1 MSPIHFLYQD
11 KKNLVNGEDLKSED
25 LEEEST
31 VIVDGVPSGSS
42 EDEMDEPSEDS
53 GPWGKTKTKSFFH
66 FFFCLQ
72 YFTLP
77 ISFRSELRIR
87 FRFRP

>member
-53 GPWGKTKTKSFFH
+53 GPWGKTKNNR
-66 FFFCLQ
+66 LQ

-87 FRFRP
+87 LRFTP

>member
-25 LEEEST
+25 FEEEST

-53 GPWGKTKTKSFFH
+53 GPWGKTKTNYRFSIS
-66 FFFCLQ
+66 
-72 YFTLP
+72 YFVYNTLP
-77 ISFRSELRIR
+77 YLSHSALSCA
-87 FRFRP
+87 

>member
-11 KKNLVNGEDLKSED
+11 KKNLVNGEDLKLED

-66 FFFCLQ
+66 FFFVYNTSPYLSHSALSCA
-72 YFTLP
+72 
-77 ISFRSELRIR
+77 
-87 FRFRP
+87 

>member
-1 MSPIHFLYQD
+1 MSPIDFLYQD

-31 VIVDGVPSGSS
+31 VTVDGLPSGLS

-53 GPWGKTKTKSFFH
+53 GPWGKTKKKIVFPFLC
-66 FFFCLQ
+66 FV
-72 YFTLP
+72 YNTLP
-77 ISFRSELRIR
+77 YLYHSAMSCA
-87 FRFRP
+87 